1 MLASG
6 LRPGK
11 EDGTGV
17 SLIPLLSGKC
27 TIILAEGGFETEVR
41 YCLDM
46 EIDGLASLCLGFLAA
61 FLTKGCRSVGLI

>member
-11 EDGTGV
+11 EDGMGV
-17 SLIPLLSGKC
+17 SFILLMSSKC
-27 TIILAEGGFETEVR
+27 MIILAEGGFETNVR

-61 FLTKGCRSVGLI
+61 FLTKVCWSVGLI